1 MFKDTKEVKDRI
13 VMILRRRG
21 PSLPVHVAKDSNLT
35 MLFASAFLSELIAD
49 KMIKMSYMRIGSSP
63 IYFVPEHE
71 SLLER
76 FSASLKSKEK
86 EAYILLKEKRFLK
99 DQEQDPAIRVALR
112 AIKDFA
118 KSFERNNELIW
129 RYFTV
134 PESEFQGEIKPV
146 TEIKQEIVREIK
158 EEPVDEVTIEEVKE
172 KVLEEKPKPLVKV
185 REKSSKSK
193 EKSDFCIKI
202 IKLLERKDIELLSE
216 SNSGKKDFEGNG
228 RINSDL
234 GKIELLIIGKDRKKI
249 TEDDLIIAIQKG
261 SLARKM
267 ILFITTGTID
277 KKAED
282 FFNYHQGIIKFIKM

>member
-21 PSLPVHVAKDSNLT
+21 PSLPVHVAKDSNLS

-76 FSASLKSKEK
+76 FSVSLKSREK
-86 EAYILLKEKRFLK
+86 DAYLLLKEKRFLK
-99 DQEQDPAIRVALR
+99 DKDQDPAIRVALR

-118 KSFERNNELIW
+118 ISFDRNNELIW
-129 RYFTV
+129 RYFIV
-134 PESEFQGEIKPV
+134 PESEFPEIKDVPR
-146 TEIKQEIVREIK
+146 EIKQESPEK
-158 EEPVDEVTIEEVKE
+158 EEVPLEMVKE
-172 KVLEEKPKPLVKV
+172 DIKNEIEEKPKPLVKV
-185 REKSSKSK
+185 REKYPKSK
-193 EKSDFCIKI
+193 EKSDFSMRV
-202 IKLLERKDIELLSE
+202 IKLLERKDIELLSQ
-216 SNSGKKDFEGNG
+216 NNYGRKDFEGNG

-234 GKIELLIIGKDRKKI
+234 GKIELLIIAKDKKKI

-261 SLARKM
+261 SIARKI
-267 ILFITTGTID
+267 ILFIATGIIE

-282 FFNYHQGIIKFIKM
+282 FFNQHQTIIKFMKM